1 MAEKSMTKS
10 QLKQAM
16 LDDLEARGLLNDVYR
31 DLVEQYMDLWAT
43 RKKLRA
49 DIKKRGVVVEDPKR
63 QMMVENRSV
72 SMEAQVSA
80 QMLRLYKALGFQD
93 LATGRGN
100 GGTWDPD
107 DEL

>member
-1 MAEKSMTKS
+1 MAEKSMTKTE
-10 QLKQAM
+10 LKQAM
-16 LDDLEARGLLNDVYR
+16 LADLEARGLLNEVYR
-31 DLVEQYMDLWAT
+31 DLVEQYLDLWST

-63 QMMVENRSV
+63 MMMVENRSV

-93 LATGRGN
+93 IATGKSN
-100 GGTWDPD
+100 GGGWDPD

>member
-1 MAEKSMTKS
+1 
-10 QLKQAM
+10 
-16 LDDLEARGLLNDVYR
+16 
-31 DLVEQYMDLWAT
+31 
-43 RKKLRA
+43 
-49 DIKKRGVVVEDPKR
+49 
-63 QMMVENRSV
+63 MMVENRSV

-93 LATGRGN
+93 LATGRGS

>member
-1 MAEKSMTKS
+1 MPEKSMTKT

-31 DLVEQYMDLWAT
+31 DLVEQYMDLWST

-49 DIKKRGVVVEDPKR
+49 DIKRRGVVVMDPKR
-63 QMMVENRSV
+63 QMPVENRSV

-93 LATGRGN
+93 LAVGRGS

>member
-1 MAEKSMTKS
+1 MAKAMTKT
-10 QLKQAM
+10 QLRQSM
-16 LDDLEARGLLNDVYR
+16 LDDLESRGLVQDVYH
-31 DLVEQYMDLWAT
+31 DLVEQYVDLWDH

-49 DIKKRGVVVEDPKR
+49 DIRKRGVVVMDPKR
-63 QMMVENRSV
+63 NMYVENRSV

-93 LATGRGN
+93 LATGSGKP
-100 GGTWDPD
+100 GGEFD

>member
-1 MAEKSMTKS
+1 MAEKSMTKT

-63 QMMVENRSV
+63 LMMVENRSV
-72 SMEAQVSA
+72 SMEAQVAA
-80 QMLRLYKALGFQD
+80 QMLRLYKAWGFQD
-93 LATGRGN
+93 LATGRGS
-100 GGTWDPD
+100 GWDSD

>member
-31 DLVEQYMDLWAT
+31 DLVEQYMDLWST

-63 QMMVENRSV
+63 LMMVENRSV

-93 LATGRGN
+93 LATGRGS
-100 GGTWDPD
+100 GGPWDPD